1 MKKLTQREKTLLIS
15 LAAVL
20 GITIIYFLIISPLI
34 NMKQSGDTA
43 VKSNIDKIIRMDK
56 IYEEYK
62 DIKQENSRYRL
73 LLDKKNENVTT
84 LIEQWSNS
92 TGISKNIAYS
102 RRSQTVLQSKFV
114 RITTDMKI
122 DGVSIEPMLK
132 FLYEV
137 ENSNKLFKI
146 SYIRIQQALK
156 GTDTYDVSLKI
167 DSFTT
172 Q

>member
-1 MKKLTQREKTLLIS
+1 MKKLTQRERTLLIA
-15 LAAVL
+15 LASVL

-43 VKSNIDKIIRMDK
+43 VKSNIEKIIKMDK

-62 DIKQENSRYRL
+62 DLKQENARYKV

-92 TGISKNIAYS
+92 TGISRNIAYS
-102 RRSQTVLQSKFV
+102 RRSQTVLQNKFV

-132 FLYEV
+132 FIYEV
-137 ENSNKLFKI
+137 ENSNKLLKI
-146 SYIRIQQALK
+146 SYLRIQQALK